1 MALLRFAN
9 QTFDADLIIF
19 DKDGT
24 LIDFKHLWA
33 QKTIAGVERLVQAV
47 QGDSQLRHALYH
59 ALGYDP
65 VENQFDMQGPLLV
78 AAMSKLYTIAAAVL
92 FQQGWPWLE
101 AELLVQEHFVP
112 GMASVLTASLLRP
125 TTDLGQLFTAL
136 RSVNVHIAVITSDER
151 APAEKTLQLL
161 GVREHVAF
169 LAGADDAYP
178 PKPAPEA
185 IWAACA
191 QVGVTPARTLMIGDS
206 TTDMLMG
213 QRAEVGFCLAV
224 LTGIMDHATLEP
236 FANGVVASID
246 QIEIM
251 L

>member
-1 MALLRFAN
+1 MAHLRFDN
-9 QTFDADLIIF
+9 HIFDADLVIF

-47 QGDSQLRHALYH
+47 QGDSQLRHALYQ

-65 VENQFDMQGPLLV
+65 VKNQFDMQGPLLV

-112 GMASVLTASLLRP
+112 GIADVLTASLLRP
-125 TTDLGQLFTAL
+125 TADLGKLFTQL
-136 RSVNVHIAVITSDER
+136 RAANVHIAVITSDER
-151 APAEKTLQLL
+151 APAEKTLKLL
-161 GVREHVAF
+161 GVDQYVGF
-169 LAGADDAYP
+169 LAGADDVYP

-185 IWAACA
+185 ILAACV
-191 QVGVTPARTLMIGDS
+191 QLGVTPARTIMVGDS

-213 QRAEVGFCLAV
+213 QRAGVGFRLAV
-224 LTGIMDHATLEP
+224 LTGVMDRAALEP
-236 FANGVVASID
+236 YANGVVESIG
-246 QIEIM
+246 QIEVM